1 MTERA
6 QDPDAANAAPLE
18 NALQG
23 EPEEQARSQTQAPG
37 GGPTLSGQA
46 PTGRATFTTPGA
58 VSSIHDMAANAEKY
72 SDPIA
77 GEAEAGAQKLEEA
90 KRRM

>member
-1 MTERA
+1 MTEHG
-6 QDPDAANAAPLE
+6 QDPDTAGAAPLE
-18 NALQG
+18 NVLQ
-23 EPEEQARSQTQAPG
+23 EERREQGSDQIQTPDSG
-37 GGPTLSGQA
+37 SRLSGQA

-77 GEAEAGAQKLEEA
+77 GEAQAGADLLEDA
-90 KRRM
+90 KRQV